1 MAFMGIFYA
10 GAGAG
15 QAAVMVGD
23 ASKAKAGRMAWRMAW
38 RWLSLGVC
46 PENRWLNDDLRGTP
60 TIFGVYVG
68 IQPTGNIEMD
78 NRIHGVFVVPYSLE
92 PS

>member
-23 ASKAKAGRMAWRMAW
+23 ASKAKAGRMAWRMARRMAW
-38 RWLSLGVC
+38 RMAW
-46 PENRWLNDDLRGTP
+46 
-60 TIFGVYVG
+60 
-68 IQPTGNIEMD
+68 
-78 NRIHGVFVVPYSLE
+78 HGAGYHLVFVLKTGG
-92 PS
+92 

>member
-1 MAFMGIFYA
+1 MMAFMGIFYA

-38 RWLSLGVC
+38 
-46 PENRWLNDDLRGTP
+46 
-60 TIFGVYVG
+60 
-68 IQPTGNIEMD
+68 
-78 NRIHGVFVVPYSLE
+78 HGAGYHLVFVLKTGGWMTI
-92 PS
+92 